1 MMSTLFFGYDVKS
14 AAVLGLYPEYY
25 VSLFTYQSNSHSFLA
40 GTNHLGGIQTS
51 HLLGTVTLH
60 RPLNGSIP
68 RLVNRSLYCSA
79 QIKLPRQ
86 SSSVSQSRTSHIR
99 QGFSAVQAVCCYEN
113 EVINQQR
120 KGEKQ
125 CQIGMNRNIPQ
136 LRNDFSV
143 IYCW

>member
-1 MMSTLFFGYDVKS
+1 VSTFTSTQLQYMDSNTSTYVGKYHVKT
-14 AAVLGLYPEYY
+14 
-25 VSLFTYQSNSHSFLA
+25 LFTYQSNSHSFLA

-125 CQIGMNRNIPQ
+125 CQIGNEPQ
-136 LRNDFSV
+136 HPPTSQ
-143 IYCW
+143 